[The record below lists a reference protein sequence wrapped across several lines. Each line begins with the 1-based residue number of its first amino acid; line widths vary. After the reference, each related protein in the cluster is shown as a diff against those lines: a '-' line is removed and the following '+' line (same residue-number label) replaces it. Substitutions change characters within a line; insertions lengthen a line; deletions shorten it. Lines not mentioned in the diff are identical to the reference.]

1 MWLYIFWPPVVNQWS
16 ESWGGIKKICLLTVG
31 NMLDLYIYI
40 VRLLDI
46 KKLSLPYCIWPYH
59 SERNAW
65 NLDSMKKKRNRNIS
79 TRQLYVLC
87 QSRGQISE
95 QEMTVLSGRQ
105 TAAKRGEEDLL
116 YSLKS
121 SPWKTTTLWF
131 GNWIDWA

>member
-1 MWLYIFWPPVVNQWS
+1 MVVYFLTSSS
-16 ESWGGIKKICLLTVG
+16 ESVEWIMGRHKKNLPAHSGEYAWPLH
-31 NMLDLYIYI
+31 LYCSAFGY
-40 VRLLDI
+40 